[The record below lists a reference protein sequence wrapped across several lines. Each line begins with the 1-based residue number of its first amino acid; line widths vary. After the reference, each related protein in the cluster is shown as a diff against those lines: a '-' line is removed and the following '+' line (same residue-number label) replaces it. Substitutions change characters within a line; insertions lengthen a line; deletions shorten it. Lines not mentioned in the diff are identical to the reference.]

1 MLQYCMKKRNY
12 KEIVRELKERGYT
25 LSMARIAILR
35 YVMKENAH
43 YTAEEIYKDLKHEYP
58 TLSIA
63 TVYNTLKLLSKE
75 GYIQQIMIDP
85 NKVIYDST
93 LGVHPHFYCKIC
105 GKIEDISSDLTVS
118 VNREMDGNRVD
129 EVHIYVYGICK
140 DCLRKEKEGNKGLRI
155 N

>member
-1 MLQYCMKKRNY
+1 MKKRDY
-12 KEIVRELKERGYT
+12 KKIVQDLKEKGYT

-35 YVMKENAH
+35 YVMKDNAH
-43 YTAEEIYKDLKHEYP
+43 YTAEEIHQDLKREYP

-75 GYIQQIMIDP
+75 GFMQQIMIDP

-93 LGVHPHFYCKIC
+93 LGVHPHFYCKVC
-105 GKIEDISSDLTVS
+105 GKIEDISSDLSVS
-118 VNREMDGNRVD
+118 VNREINGNRVD
-129 EVHIYVYGICK
+129 DVHVYVYGICE
-140 DCLRKEKEGNKGLRI
+140 DCLGREKAENKGLPI

>member
-1 MLQYCMKKRNY
+1 MEKRDY
-12 KEIVRELKERGYT
+12 SKIVRELKDKGYT

-43 YTAEEIYKDLKHEYP
+43 YTAEEIYKNLKEEYP

-75 GYIQQIMIDP
+75 GYLQQIMIDP

-93 LGVHPHFYCKIC
+93 KGVHPHFYCKVC
-105 GKIEDISSDLTVS
+105 GKIEDINSDLKLE
-118 VNREMDGNRVD
+118 VNKEINGNRVE

-140 DCLRKEKEGNKGLRI
+140 DCLQKQKDKRESLSLN
-155 N
+155 

>member
-1 MLQYCMKKRNY
+1 MIKRDY
-12 KEIVRELKERGYT
+12 KEIVRELKEKGYT

-43 YTAEEIYKDLKHEYP
+43 YTAEQIYNDLKKEYP

-63 TVYNTLKLLSKE
+63 TVYNTLKLLSRE

-93 LGVHPHFYCKIC
+93 LGIHPHFYCKVC
-105 GKIEDISSDLTVS
+105 GKIEDISSDLNLKVDR
-118 VNREMDGNRVD
+118 NLNGNKVE
-129 EVHIYVYGICK
+129 EVHIYVYGICG
-140 DCLRKEKEGNKGLRI
+140 DCLKKQKEYNGSLSLN
-155 N
+155 